1 MDSLKEGVKFVYN
14 NKTILSALTLDMAAV
29 LFGGAVALL
38 PIFALDILKVGPEG
52 FGFLRAAPAVGAI
65 LTMFFTAYVPVNK
78 NAGMK
83 LLTAIFLFGVCII
96 VFGLSTIFWISL
108 LALFF
113 SGIVDGISMVIRQT
127 ILQLK
132 TPDHMRG
139 RVASV
144 NSIFVG
150 SSNELGAFESGL
162 TAKLMG
168 TVTAV
173 VFGGTMTLI
182 IVLFTG
188 FISPEFRN
196 LDLQKDLDDHQNQE

>member
-1 MDSLKEGVKFVYN
+1 M
-14 NKTILSALTLDMAAV
+14 TAV

-38 PIFALDILKVGPEG
+38 PIFALDILQVGPQG
-52 FGFLRAAPAVGAI
+52 FGVLRAAPAVGAI
-65 LTMFFTAYVPVNK
+65 LTMLFTAYVPVNK
-78 NAGMK
+78 NAGIK

-96 VFGLSTIFWISL
+96 IFGLSTIFWISL

-113 SGIVDGISMVIRQT
+113 SGVVDGISMVIRST

-168 TVTAV
+168 TVPAV
-173 VFGGTMTLI
+173 VFGGCMTLL
-182 IVLFTG
+182 IVLGMGTFMP
-188 FISPEFRN
+188 SFRK
-196 LDLQKDLDDHQNQE
+196 LDLQKDLEEIEKA